1 MQESRT
7 LPTGLMMVRMK
18 KANGEVIGKEGDDG
32 MGVKTMIH
40 LNLDGCGVFLAW
52 QGIEGSVAPTHLLLE
67 VGRGTC
73 LGIELISGKGPI
85 KGST

>member
-32 MGVKTMIH
+32 MGVKTMFD
-40 LNLDGCGVFLAW
+40 LDLVGCGVFLAW
-52 QGIEGSVAPTHLLLE
+52 QGIVSFTNPLAAGSGAGNLP
-67 VGRGTC
+67 
-73 LGIELISGKGPI
+73 
-85 KGST
+85 STLVECYNYIYF

>member
-32 MGVKTMIH
+32 
-40 LNLDGCGVFLAW
+40 
-52 QGIEGSVAPTHLLLE
+52 
-67 VGRGTC
+67 
-73 LGIELISGKGPI
+73 
-85 KGST
+85 